1 MSEALK
7 IKNMHFSYRAQD
19 ADQDDDASG
28 FWNRLGFSGFSEK
41 LAREEALSGINLS
54 LGYGETL
61 CITGASGQGK
71 SLLLRLIAGL
81 EMPTDG
87 SFYYFGEHVPNHL
100 HTALNIA
107 LRGVGFVFQNSALV
121 SNLNV
126 YDNVA
131 MPLSYH
137 KIGSEE
143 ERAERVNMALDLMR
157 VRSEKDKYPHL
168 LSSGMQKRV
177 AIARA
182 WAMNP
187 KLLLLDEPIANLDVY
202 NRRTLIPLID
212 NMRTLFHTAII
223 IVTHNL
229 QIAEELNCN
238 ICILHDRILTPPHSF
253 DFWLHSDD
261 AIAQD
266 LFRDLRKE

>member
-1 MSEALK
+1 MNDALK
-7 IKNMHFSYRAQD
+7 IEDMRFCYHLQSPE
-19 ADQDDDASG
+19 QDDDASG
-28 FWNRLGFSGFSEK
+28 FWNRLGFAGFSENK
-41 LAREEALSGINLS
+41 EQPEVLSKINLS

-81 EMPTDG
+81 EMPTEG
-87 SFYYFGEHVPNHL
+87 TFYYFGEHVPNHL

-121 SNLNV
+121 SSLTVHENI
-126 YDNVA
+126 A
-131 MPLSYH
+131 MPLRYH
-137 KIGSEE
+137 KVGSEE
-143 ERAERVNMALDLMR
+143 EQNERVNMALDLMR
-157 VRSEKDKYPHL
+157 VRSEKDKFPHM

-202 NRRTLIPLID
+202 NRRTLVPLID

-229 QIAEELNCN
+229 QIAEELDCN
-238 ICILHDRILTPPHSF
+238 ICILHDKTLTLPRSF
-253 DFWLHSDD
+253 DYWLHSDD
-261 AIAQD
+261 PIALE